1 MPSIAIDRRFRG
13 PPMSANGGYVCGLVA
28 NAIGGSGEV
37 TLRAPPPLDQPL
49 EIVQGADGS
58 VELRNAQTLLATG
71 RQARVDVAEIPV
83 ASFAEAEDAASRSLY
98 SDERNS
104 WSSGLLRLRSRAR
117 AGGRPEDLRRP
128 AGGKPKPQNRGGR
141 CRMGAERRSRRQ

>member
-1 MPSIAIDRRFRG
+1 MRSITIDRRFRG
-13 PPMSANGGYVCGLVA
+13 PPTSANGGYACGLVA

-58 VELRNAQTLLATG
+58 VELRIPQTLLATG
-71 RQARVDVAEIPV
+71 RQARVDVAEIPA

-98 SDERNS
+98 SDERTH
-104 WSSGLLRLRSRAR
+104 GLPGCFVCGPGAR

-141 CRMGAERRSRRQ
+141 RRMGAERRSRRQ

>member
-13 PPMSANGGYVCGLVA
+13 PPTSANGGYACGLVA

-58 VELRNAQTLLATG
+58 VELRNAQALLATG
-71 RQARVDVAEIPV
+71 RPARVDVAEIPG
-83 ASFAEAEDAASRSLY
+83 ASFLEAEAAASRSLY
-98 SDERNS
+98 SDERNHNLP
-104 WSSGLLRLRSRAR
+104 GCFVCGPERA
-117 AGGRPEDLRRP
+117 PEDGLRIFVGPLVFRH
-128 AGGKPKPQNRGGR
+128 
-141 CRMGAERRSRRQ
+141 